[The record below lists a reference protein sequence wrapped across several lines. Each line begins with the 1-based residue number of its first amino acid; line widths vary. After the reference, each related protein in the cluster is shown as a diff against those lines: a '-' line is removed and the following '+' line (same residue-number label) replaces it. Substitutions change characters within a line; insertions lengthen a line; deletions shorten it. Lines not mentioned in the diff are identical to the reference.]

1 MIEKYCQQCSIFTVN
16 SVSTVL
22 VDAALLFATVTWSSA
37 HCGTEWRSSSL
48 GQAAAALP
56 APLTSAPRLVLVT
69 ASGHAVSPLVLYWL
83 HFTNPT
89 NCLLAHHHHY
99 CDNTFLTHYCVVC
112 SCCSRISA
120 ILMRA
125 IRDWRANCLP
135 LFPLANA
142 ASFCSPKASSK
153 SEGSPLQ
160 RPENV
165 SKKQDEK
172 NLARPS
178 RPAVSP
184 LSLECHLILF
194 DAE

>member
-1 MIEKYCQQCSIFTVN
+1 MN

-22 VDAALLFATVTWSSA
+22 VNATLLFTTVTWSSA
-37 HCGTEWRSSSL
+37 HCGTEWRSFSL
-48 GQAAAALP
+48 GQAAAALLDR
-56 APLTSAPRLVLVT
+56 LTPAPRLVLVT

-83 HFTNPT
+83 CFTNPT
-89 NCLLAHHHHY
+89 NCFLVHHHY
-99 CDNTFLTHYCVVC
+99 CCDNTFLTHYCIIC
-112 SCCSRISA
+112 LCCSRISA
-120 ILMRA
+120 ILIQA
-125 IRDWRANCLP
+125 IRDWRGNCLP
-135 LFPLANA
+135 LFPLANDTF
-142 ASFCSPKASSK
+142 FCSPKASSK

-184 LSLECHLILF
+184 LSLECHLVLF